1 MTDTQSEPQGLGMHG
16 VRLNADV
23 LLGHATIEFSLYFP
37 ESDSWEGEDHHIAL
51 GETGRTA
58 QLTKAGPL
66 RPEETPLGD
75 S

>member
-1 MTDTQSEPQGLGMHG
+1 MTDRQSEPQGLGMHG

-51 GETGRTA
+51 RETGYTA
-58 QLTKAGPL
+58 PLAKAAPL